1 MGRIDESRPFIPV
14 NIAVL
19 TVSDT
24 RTIETDTSGQA
35 LVDRLTA
42 AGHRVA
48 DRAIVKDEATAIEA
62 RFRAWIAD
70 PQVDVVI
77 STGGTGVTGRDVTP
91 EAFARVIEKD
101 IPGFGELFRMLSY
114 QKIGTSTIQSRAMAG
129 VAGGTYLFAL
139 PGSSGAVK
147 DAWDDILATQ
157 LDNRHRPCNFVELM
171 PRLQEHLKAK
181 A

>member
-1 MGRIDESRPFIPV
+1 MGRIDENRPFIPV

-24 RTIETDTSGQA
+24 RTLETDTSGQT
-35 LVDRLTA
+35 LVDRLTG
-42 AGHRVA
+42 AGHRLA
-48 DRAIVKDEATAIEA
+48 DRSIVKDEAPAVEA
-62 RFRAWIAD
+62 RFRAWITD

-101 IPGFGELFRMLSY
+101 IPGFGELFRFLSY

-147 DAWDDILATQ
+147 DAWDGILATQ

-171 PRLQEHLKAK
+171 PRLQEHLKAG